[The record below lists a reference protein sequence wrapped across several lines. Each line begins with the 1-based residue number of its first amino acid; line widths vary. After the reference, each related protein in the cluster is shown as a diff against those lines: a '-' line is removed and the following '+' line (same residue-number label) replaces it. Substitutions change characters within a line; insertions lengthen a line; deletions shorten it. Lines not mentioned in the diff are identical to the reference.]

1 MSRAVTEHPWRDCDT
16 SREGADDK
24 NVLEA
29 YLLPEQVW
37 WLTSQKP
44 KMLYNG
50 KKKKGGGEF
59 LKNSRHSTIHS
70 QNNSNS

>member
-1 MSRAVTEHPWRDCDT
+1 MSTAVTGHPWRDCDT

-29 YLLPEQVW
+29 YLLPEQVS

-44 KMLYNG
+44 KMFYNG
-50 KKKKGGGEF
+50 KKREILEEF
-59 LKNSRHSTIHS
+59 KTLNHSFTK
-70 QNNSNS
+70 